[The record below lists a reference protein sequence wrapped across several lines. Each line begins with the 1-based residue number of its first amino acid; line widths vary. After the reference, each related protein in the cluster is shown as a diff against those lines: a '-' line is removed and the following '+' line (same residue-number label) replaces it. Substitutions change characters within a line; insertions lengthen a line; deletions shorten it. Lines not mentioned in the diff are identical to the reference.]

1 MIDAREIDAIAE
13 WIDRRLGE
21 GEGDAVTEWF
31 AVRDIEELAVIRQA
45 ARYAVGGMSSLGEGQ
60 DLHGVLTSVCVIGF
74 QLGLDAERR
83 RRDRQELPA

>member
-13 WIDRRLGE
+13 WVDRRLAG
-21 GEGDAVTEWF
+21 GDGDAITEWF
-31 AVRDIEELAVIRQA
+31 AVRDVDEHAVIRQA
-45 ARYAVGGMSSLGEGQ
+45 IRYGVGGMSSLGEGQ